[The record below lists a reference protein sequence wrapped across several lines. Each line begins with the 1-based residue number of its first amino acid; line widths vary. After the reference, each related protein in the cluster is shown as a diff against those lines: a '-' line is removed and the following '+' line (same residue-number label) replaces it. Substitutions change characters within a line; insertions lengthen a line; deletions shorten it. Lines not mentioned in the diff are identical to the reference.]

1 MTKEKPAD
9 EKSQPEAKPAAAEA
23 EPQKKPYGGMR
34 GGYE

>member
-9 EKSQPEAKPAAAEA
+9 EKPQPEAKPAAAEA
-23 EPQKKPYGGMR
+23 EPKKKPYGGMR